1 MPRPTDWDSIGLS
14 ADPTPGDPDQ
24 INQLAGI
31 FSHLGGKA
39 REIYNAIETVMSTA
53 DDSVFSGSAADAL
66 RGKVDNRLRGH
77 VEDVAWA
84 FENSAAA
91 IRDWYSVVVDQQ
103 AKADGALAAGRGL
116 AADDP
121 ERQRQADIATQAG
134 NYQQEQGQTVAN
146 RIESVSHISLPIS
159 ACKIFWEAFQWL
171 AIILI
176 IPALIF
182 GGPIALLALGV
193 NFALF
198 IKTAVDF
205 ANGDAQF
212 LDLFLAGLGLIAPTT
227 KALPIFSLLKGIGQI
242 AIGGVKA
249 LVQGVRTLFSRDF
262 LLDFLLPGLLK
273 LPALASVGLRET
285 GLFVV
290 TGLRQIP
297 AFTGGIFHSGV
308 QFALNGITRFPG
320 LVQGLPGVVGRGFS
334 FVGQGVRTGARVTWN
349 FAAQSLGGT
358 RWLRLLL
365 PVDAGEIRAFGF
377 WGAVRI
383 GLVDRGLLGRFRFGA
398 PLTGTVGRTI
408 SAAPINPPAVNLG
421 HLDGFNSLATASN
434 PPPIHLGGL
443 NVGDTIGNR
452 AGLGFNASRQLD
464 GLEGIHLTDL
474 TQVRSGDLGISVATG
489 ADLATNLHPSGLHL
503 PANAGAPGVVHAA
516 SIGTP
521 TPGLAG
527 VPGSGVDVI
536 GPAGRAGNP
545 FPTGVPVS
553 PGAGVRIGDQTMH
566 GLVANQVRL
575 NLDELIQTPAAQHM
589 VAPTGLQ
596 TAAPTVQHPVVPTQA
611 IAQAPVVEPA
621 RIGTPPGGYRTADQ
635 LTTSPVQAAAPP
647 VPLPSERWAAA
658 LQLVETRPSAPSLA
672 GIDGSVASAG
682 RPGPADH
689 AFAGAPG
696 NDVARGI
703 GSGPSDRLAALD
715 TAIGQ
720 KRPTLEQIQEMWT
733 WRDQQVTSVLGPVDS
748 GLRGAW
754 RELQLARYDL
764 YRARQSLPD
773 PGIAS
778 TSTGPASSALEA
790 KKIVDV
796 TEQRLLDKYQQVV
809 AHGGDPQ
816 AIEHQLDA
824 ISQQRATIGSGGLA
838 GGSEGVPLP
847 APALQPPPGMQPAH
861 GVLPPNGVQAAHGA
875 AGPGAAG
882 DLVPPPVTVRR
893 DLPLTGIRNHP
904 DVFVRIERTGNVTS
918 HQLFNGGA
926 AGRLDPLPNGELRF
940 TNSANGR
947 TFRFD
952 QQGNLI
958 DQGTRLTAAD
968 GALGAADRIV
978 VRPPGGGMHL
988 SDLNGNAL
996 PDQVTVRELD
1006 SGGVRII
1013 HENGLSERYNPRG
1026 RYQGDSI
1033 AIADSNHLRGQWYV
1047 ERTGQGDGLRIV
1059 DLNGTARPGATPEPI
1074 PNGRVLIHD
1083 DAAGFTWYGR
1093 DGMPEATGIQ
1103 LVDPAGP
1110 ADRFVVQATGNGAPT
1125 VAGRAGDPLPGQV
1138 DVLHGGGYRI
1148 QLDNG
1153 NTRYDATG
1161 NHLADGLGLTR
1172 GDGLTG
1178 YLERGADET
1187 RWLDHAFQPAPDRV
1201 VQVDAATGEISI
1213 GRPGGGHEIFDQRGQ
1228 FVREVTPLDPHAI
1241 GPNGSQ
1247 VIRLPDNTV
1256 QWVDAAG
1263 QRIELPNLVTM
1274 RQDGSVRIEVNLP
1287 GSPRHGEFHEFTPGG
1302 QVSQEGFNVLRDG
1315 HPTEFMYVVDRSGDA
1330 PTWTRTT
1337 RAGELSGTGAFQHG
1351 SVDLSGAANGQIRLL
1366 SSTGKPVE
1374 VFERRLLPDGSVLD
1388 SFRRTDT
1395 VGFGYLNRRT
1405 TWVTYHADGRL
1416 TGSGTRHFDTAGS
1429 GWRDVNNAG
1438 HTIREHRDGL
1448 QKYQGSTGHVLAYRR
1463 NDGSW
1468 QWHRYDG
1475 HGVEV
1480 AHGDRVLERI
1490 GDGWTDTVTRQ
1501 VDGALVTEVAQQKW
1515 GSWHLPETAGHYQ
1528 EFTLTKGPDGT
1539 LERLGTWEQ
1548 QSKHGKDSGAGQKL
1562 SDTAF
1567 LKITRHGEQRPPVWI
1582 RESPIVGA
1590 TPPRGAIAHLADD
1603 NRFQMF
1609 RWERTGDGPA
1619 HGFRYVAMDG
1629 AAIDVSAQGN
1639 FVRSTG
1645 KLLDGTTL
1653 KVGDHARPPA
1663 VPHQHP
1669 QAVPWEAGGQR
1680 GWRVPLEG
1688 DPAGKVWQDVVAG
1701 PGHDR
1706 QVVREGMP
1714 GGVVREYPDPAVRA
1728 VWIERDAHGFLTG
1741 MSYRVPDPGLPEE
1754 RFIVAG
1760 GAADSSRWTWHEVD
1774 AQGQTIAGRGGDR
1787 QFFRGSTDT
1796 SLSWDDSFRDFGPD
1810 GNLIRDRRMLDNGR
1824 YVDAWRLDGG
1834 EWRSAVF
1841 DKFGTRLPGEDLVR
1855 LWGSGGDWQRGW
1867 VAGAEHF
1874 RDVKPAVGNVPE
1886 QVVRE
1891 VPVHLEGGPL
1901 RVREYH
1907 QDAQGLSEYGRWKE
1921 FDHGAVVRE
1930 RQLSGTNFLE
1940 TDAWRGQWKL
1950 YDQQGALIGERADN
1964 GLVFELRDGK
1974 LHLTGNEYD
1983 FRGPLTEIRGWG
1995 RRVREAQRMPWL
2007 LHTDWT
2013 GGIGSTI
2020 LPVGNPALREARYAP
2035 VWRTVAQKA
2044 ALEFGQEF
2052 VLEFAANLIVNAIV
2066 AEAQNKPF
2074 TGNDALKA
2082 LMNAGVSSTIKTG
2095 FGTALN
2101 ETGLG
2106 GRLRDL
2112 RLGMANIDGGKHWNR
2127 RPFNH
2132 DKTWANE
2139 WAGNETATRWRG
2151 GTYDFSFNLGTTVLA
2166 GWVNGTMNAAIFGVS
2181 NANGTSVKLSGWEA
2195 MADGG
2200 INALASLTSGISTA
2214 LVKNIAASISGS
2226 RSFHRQGFADFWTQ
2240 LPFKIFE
2247 KSIQG
2252 VFITSA
2258 YRASINP
2265 SWYQVP
2271 YQVPVPAPVSG
2282 LVLPASSNGQ

>member
-39 REIYNAIETVMSTA
+39 REIYNAIETVMNTA
-53 DDSVFSGSAADAL
+53 GDSVFAGAAADAL
-66 RGKVDNRLRGH
+66 RGKVDDRLRGH

-84 FENSAAA
+84 FENSATA

-103 AKADGALAAGRGL
+103 AKADAALSAGRGL

-134 NYQQEQGQTVAN
+134 NYQQEQGQSVAN

-159 ACKIFWEAFQWL
+159 ACQIFWEAFQWL

-182 GGPIALLALGV
+182 GGPIALLAIGV
-193 NFALF
+193 NLALF

-227 KALPIFSLLKGIGQI
+227 KALPIFSILKGIGQI
-242 AIGGVKA
+242 AISGVKA
-249 LVQGVRTLFSRDF
+249 LVQGVRTLFTRDF

-297 AFTGGIFHSGV
+297 AFTAGIFHSAV
-308 QFALNGITRFPG
+308 QFSLNGITRFPG
-320 LVQGLPGVVGRGFS
+320 LVQGLPGIIGRGFS

-358 RWLRLLL
+358 KWLRLLL

-377 WGAVRI
+377 LGAVRI

-408 SAAPINPPAVNLG
+408 SAVPINPPAVNLG
-421 HLDGFNSLATASN
+421 HVGGLNSLATASN

-452 AGLGFNASRQLD
+452 AGLGFNAGRQLD
-464 GLEGIHLTDL
+464 GLEGIQLADL
-474 TQVRSGDLGISVATG
+474 TQVRSGDLGISVSTG
-489 ADLATNLHPSGLHL
+489 TDLATTIHPSGLHL
-503 PANAGAPGVVHAA
+503 PANAGTPDLPANAGTPGVVHVA

-527 VPGSGVDVI
+527 VPGSTVDVLA
-536 GPAGRAGNP
+536 PVARADAP
-545 FPTGVPVS
+545 FPTGVLVS
-553 PGAGVRIGDQTMH
+553 PGTGVRIGEQTMH

-575 NLDELIQTPAAQHM
+575 NLDELIQTPAVQHL

-596 TAAPTVQHPVVPTQA
+596 TATPTVQHSVVPTQA
-611 IAQAPVVEPA
+611 IAQTPVVEPA
-621 RIGTPPGGYRTADQ
+621 RIGTPLGGSRTVDQ

-647 VPLPSERWAAA
+647 VPLPSERWGAA
-658 LQLVETRPSAPSLA
+658 LQLVETRPSTPPLA
-672 GIDGSVASAG
+672 GVDTSVATAG
-682 RPGPADH
+682 RPGVTDH
-689 AFAGAPG
+689 AFTG
-696 NDVARGI
+696 NDVASGI
-703 GSGPSDRLAALD
+703 GSGPSDRLAAID
-715 TAIGQ
+715 AAIGQ
-720 KRPTLEQIQEMWT
+720 KRPTLEQIQEVWA

-764 YRARQSLPD
+764 DRARQSLPD

-778 TSTGPASSALEA
+778 TSTGPASSAVEA
-790 KKIVDV
+790 QKIVDV
-796 TEQRLLDKYQQVV
+796 TEQRLLDTYQQVV
-809 AHGGDPQ
+809 AQGGDPQ
-816 AIEHQLDA
+816 AIELQLDA
-824 ISQQRATIGSGGLA
+824 INLQRATIGSGGLP
-838 GGSEGVPLP
+838 GGGDAVPLP
-847 APALQPPPGMQPAH
+847 TQGAP
-861 GVLPPNGVQAAHGA
+861 VTTAAA
-875 AGPGAAG
+875 E
-882 DLVPPPVTVRR
+882 LVPLPVTVRR
-893 DLPLTGIRNHP
+893 DLPLTGIRNLP
-904 DVFVRIERTGNVTS
+904 DVFVRIERTGDVTS
-918 HQLFNGGA
+918 HQLFSGGA
-926 AGRLDPLPNGELRF
+926 AGRLDPLPNGQLRF
-940 TNSANGR
+940 TNSVNGR

-958 DQGTRLTAAD
+958 DQGTRLTAVD
-968 GALGAADRIV
+968 GGLSALDRIV

-996 PDQVTVRELD
+996 PQQVTVRELD

-1033 AIADSNHLRGQWYV
+1033 AIADGNHLRGQWYV
-1047 ERTGQGDGLRIV
+1047 ERAGQGDNLRIV
-1059 DLNGTARPGATPEPI
+1059 DPNGTARPGATAEPI
-1074 PNGRVLIHD
+1074 PDGRILIHD
-1083 DAAGFTWYGR
+1083 EAVGFTWYGR
-1093 DGMPEATGIQ
+1093 DGMPESTGIQ

-1125 VAGRAGDPLPGQV
+1125 LAGRAGDPLAGQV
-1138 DVLHGGGYRI
+1138 DVLPGGGYRI

-1153 NTRYDATG
+1153 YTQYDAT
-1161 NHLADGLGLTR
+1161 
-1172 GDGLTG
+1172 
-1178 YLERGADET
+1178 
-1187 RWLDHAFQPAPDRV
+1187 
-1201 VQVDAATGEISI
+1201 
-1213 GRPGGGHEIFDQRGQ
+1213 GQ

-1241 GPNGSQ
+1241 GPQGSQ

-1256 QWVDAAG
+1256 LWVDAAG
-1263 QRIELPNLVTM
+1263 QRIELPHLVTM
-1274 RQDGSVRIEVNLP
+1274 RPDGSVRIEVNLP
-1287 GSPRHGEFHEFTPGG
+1287 GSSRHGEFHEFTPAGH
-1302 QVSQEGFNVLRDG
+1302 VSRDGFNVLRDG
-1315 HPTEFMYVVDRSGDA
+1315 HPTEFRYVVDRAGDV
-1330 PTWTRTT
+1330 PTWIRTT
-1337 RAGELSGTGAFQHG
+1337 RTGDLSGAGAFQRG
-1351 SVDLSGAANGQIRLL
+1351 SVDLSGAANGRLQLL
-1366 SSTGKPVE
+1366 SSTGQPVE

-1416 TGSGTRHFDTAGS
+1416 TGWGTRHFDTAGS
-1429 GWRDVNNAG
+1429 GWRDVNSAG
-1438 HTIREHRDGL
+1438 QTIREYRDGL
-1448 QKYQGSTGHVLAYRR
+1448 QKYQGSTGHVGHVLAYKQ

-1468 QWHRYDG
+1468 QWHRYDA
-1475 HGVEV
+1475 HGAEV

-1501 VDGALVTEVAQQKW
+1501 VDGALVTDVAQQKW
-1515 GSWHLPETAGHYQ
+1515 GSWHLPETAGQYK
-1528 EFTLTKGPDGT
+1528 EFTLTRGADGT
-1539 LERLGTWEQ
+1539 PERLGTWEQ
-1548 QSKHGKDSGAGQKL
+1548 QSKHGMDSGAGQKL

-1567 LKITRHGEQRPPVWI
+1567 LEITRRGEQRPPVWI
-1582 RESPIVGA
+1582 RESPILGA
-1590 TPPRGAIAHLADD
+1590 PRPQGAVAHLAAD
-1603 NRFQMF
+1603 NRFQIF
-1609 RWERTGDGPA
+1609 HWERTGDGPA

-1629 AAIDVSAQGN
+1629 AAIDVNAQGN

-1645 KLLDGTTL
+1645 KLFDGTTL

-1663 VPHQHP
+1663 VPHGHA

-1688 DPAGKVWQDVVAG
+1688 DPAGKLWQDVVAG
-1701 PGHDR
+1701 PGHDW

-1714 GGVVREYPDPAVRA
+1714 GGLVREYPNPAVRA
-1728 VWIERDAHGFLTG
+1728 VWIERDTHGFLTG

-1754 RFIVAG
+1754 RFIVAS
-1760 GAADSSRWTWHEVD
+1760 GAADSSGWSWREVD
-1774 AQGQTIAGRGGDR
+1774 AQGQTIAGSGGDR

-1796 SLSWDDSFRDFGPD
+1796 SLSWDDSFRDFGLD
-1810 GNLIRDRRMLDNGR
+1810 GSLIRERRMLDNGR

-1841 DKFGTRLPGEDLVR
+1841 DKFGTRLPGDELVR
-1855 LWGSGGDWQRGW
+1855 RWGSGGDWQRGW
-1867 VAGAEHF
+1867 TAGAQHF
-1874 RDVKPAVGNVPE
+1874 RDVKPAAGNVPE

-1901 RVREYH
+1901 RVREY
-1907 QDAQGLSEYGRWKE
+1907 QENAQGLSEYGRWKE

-1930 RQLSGTNFLE
+1930 RKLSGTNFLE

-1964 GLVFELRDGK
+1964 GLVFELLDGK

-1995 RRVREAQRMPWL
+1995 RRVRDAQRMPWL
-2007 LHTDWT
+2007 LQTDWT

-2020 LPVGNPALREARYAP
+2020 LPAGNPALREARYAP

-2044 ALEFGQEF
+2044 ALEFAQEF
-2052 VLEFAANLIVNAIV
+2052 VLDFAANLIVNAIV
-2066 AEAQNKPF
+2066 AQAQHKQF
-2074 TGNDALKA
+2074 TGDDALKA
-2082 LMNAGVSSTIKTG
+2082 LMSAGVSSTIKTG

-2127 RPFNH
+2127 RPINH
-2132 DKTWANE
+2132 NDTWAAD

-2151 GTYDFSFNLGTTVLA
+2151 GIYDFSFGLGTTVLA
-2166 GWVNGTMNAAIFGVS
+2166 GWVSGSMNAAIFGVS
-2181 NANGTSVKLSGWEA
+2181 NADGTSVKLSGWEA
-2195 MADGG
+2195 VADGG
-2200 INALASLTSGISTA
+2200 INALASLTSGVSTA
-2214 LVKNIAASISGS
+2214 LVKNIAATISGS
-2226 RSFHRQGFADFWTQ
+2226 RLFHRQGFADFWIQ

-2258 YRASINP
+2258 YRASISP
-2265 SWYQVP
+2265 AWYQVP
-2271 YQVPVPAPVSG
+2271 LAAPVSALALPPSVGIPELTAHPSG
-2282 LVLPASSNGQ
+2282 LVLPAGSKGS